1 MTTPRTP
8 SGPTQMS
15 DASAESYI
23 RRAGRQLIFA
33 SYGAL
38 RAVKL
43 YPVENAAV
51 QKALAELTNQTKE
64 LIGSEGELE
73 LRMSGEFIFV
83 NQTRLR
89 LDLDNFASF
98 SHLLSLFRACG
109 VGTVTVSDAVAPKDW
124 LIFLSLIQAPGIDD
138 PVERLM
144 QLQAK
149 LDSAGVTVFT
159 LAPPAEPGEGNKEKA
174 KERAKRT

>member
-1 MTTPRTP
+1 MPQTPPTSRPTGSTSTP
-8 SGPTQMS
+8 QGADNN
-15 DASAESYI
+15 DAFI

-33 SYGAL
+33 MYGAL

-51 QKALAELTNQTKE
+51 QKALSELTAQSRE
-64 LIGSEGELE
+64 LIDGEGELE

-98 SHLLSLFRACG
+98 SHLLALFRAAG
-109 VGTVTVSDAVAPKDW
+109 IGTMTIVEPVGQKDW
-124 LIFLSLIQAPGIDD
+124 LIF
-138 PVERLM
+138 
-144 QLQAK
+144 
-149 LDSAGVTVFT
+149 
-159 LAPPAEPGEGNKEKA
+159 
-174 KERAKRT
+174 

>member
-1 MTTPRTP
+1 AKGVDGKRDRRAQRGEQSAARRRAAMTTPRVSPAGGAPGDT
-8 SGPTQMS
+8 SG
-15 DASAESYI
+15 DSYI

-33 SYGAL
+33 AYGAL

-51 QKALAELTNQTKE
+51 QKALAELTSQTNE
-64 LIGSEGELE
+64 LAGAEGELE

-98 SHLLSLFRACG
+98 SHLLSL
-109 VGTVTVSDAVAPKDW
+109 
-124 LIFLSLIQAPGIDD
+124 
-138 PVERLM
+138 
-144 QLQAK
+144 
-149 LDSAGVTVFT
+149 
-159 LAPPAEPGEGNKEKA
+159 
-174 KERAKRT
+174 